1 MVGIKINKTLRNFL
15 IAIAAIILVFAISSL
30 LPEKD
35 FHEKYENV
43 DFSSLKGS
51 VSATKSYSEYL
62 AEHPNAKSA
71 KTTVNLDVFAY
82 DEEAS
87 TGVHIENNYKGK
99 DVVITDE
106 DSTVTWSFDVPET
119 GYYNIRM

>member
-51 VSATKSYSEYL
+51 VSATKSYSE
-62 AEHPNAKSA
+62 
-71 KTTVNLDVFAY
+71 
-82 DEEAS
+82 
-87 TGVHIENNYKGK
+87 
-99 DVVITDE
+99 
-106 DSTVTWSFDVPET
+106 
-119 GYYNIRM
+119 